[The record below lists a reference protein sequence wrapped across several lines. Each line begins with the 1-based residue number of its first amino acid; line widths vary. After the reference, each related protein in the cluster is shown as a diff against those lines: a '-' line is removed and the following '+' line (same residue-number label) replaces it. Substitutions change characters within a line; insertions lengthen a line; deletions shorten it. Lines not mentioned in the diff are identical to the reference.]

1 MGVAFCVL
9 FAWWFISG
17 VFMLYWDYPGVDSA
31 ERLRRSPILTPASI
45 QFSPS
50 GAFARLGI
58 SELPKAVRLN
68 SFDGRPVYRFDVAGK
83 EWMVYADAGER
94 PDLSSG
100 LRTAAMWTGQPAEA
114 ATVQIVTEADQ
125 WTVPESFPPLRPL
138 WKYSWPGG
146 EAVYVSQVTGEVVQ
160 HTTRGSRIRAH
171 LGPIPHWLY
180 FTPLRKHLQL
190 WRKIVIWSSG
200 MATLA
205 ALLGLIAGVWVYAPS
220 RRIPYSGQKR
230 WHMMLGL
237 FFGVVACTWSFSGM
251 LSMEPF
257 PVQRKDDGAAAL
269 AGALR
274 GGSFKLAA
282 FEDKHPRQALAG
294 LQSRELQ
301 LTFFAGEPIYLATD
315 GQRRS
320 TIIPVH
326 GQPRE
331 AVEQERLME
340 VIRAAGFPEQQLIS
354 EYDAYYLDRDRQ
366 KPLPVILVQRD
377 GARYYIDPRTA
388 RIVGVYSSGMWVTR
402 WLYHGLHSIEFPWLY
417 NHRPAWDAVIL
428 LLLAGGTWLSVT
440 AVILGFRLM
449 RRKLG

>member
-1 MGVAFCVL
+1 
-9 FAWWFISG
+9 
-17 VFMLYWDYPGVDSA
+17 
-31 ERLRRSPILTPASI
+31 
-45 QFSPS
+45 
-50 GAFARLGI
+50 
-58 SELPKAVRLN
+58 
-68 SFDGRPVYRFDVAGK
+68 
-83 EWMVYADAGER
+83 
-94 PDLSSG
+94 
-100 LRTAAMWTGQPAEA
+100 
-114 ATVQIVTEADQ
+114 
-125 WTVPESFPPLRPL
+125 
-138 WKYSWPGG
+138 
-146 EAVYVSQVTGEVVQ
+146 
-160 HTTRGSRIRAH
+160 
-171 LGPIPHWLY
+171 
-180 FTPLRKHLQL
+180 
-190 WRKIVIWSSG
+190 
-200 MATLA
+200 
-205 ALLGLIAGVWVYAPS
+205 
-220 RRIPYSGQKR
+220 
-230 WHMMLGL
+230 
-237 FFGVVACTWSFSGM
+237 
-251 LSMEPF
+251 
-257 PVQRKDDGAAAL
+257 
-269 AGALR
+269 
-274 GGSFKLAA
+274 
-282 FEDKHPRQALAG
+282 
-294 LQSRELQ
+294 
-301 LTFFAGEPIYLATD
+301 LATD